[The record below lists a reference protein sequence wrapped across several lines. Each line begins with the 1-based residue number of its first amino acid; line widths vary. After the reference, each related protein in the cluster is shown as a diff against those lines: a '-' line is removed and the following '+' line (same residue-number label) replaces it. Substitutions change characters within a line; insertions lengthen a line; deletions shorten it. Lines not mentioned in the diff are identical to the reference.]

1 MSTAIST
8 NVQTIDY
15 PALAPSSRQMRIIQ
29 ANLDGEAIRETDLV
43 RVKTPLGGSTT
54 FSFDNNGNVE
64 TAEEL
69 TGLLVGIGKRGYL
82 WPSEDPTEQRPVIVS
97 NDLVTGYRVSDEL
110 GTIDPK
116 ALEKFRIGDRL
127 YDWAAMSAGPPFGWD
142 NTSKGKATK
151 SKRLKEMRILA
162 ILRSGDIWPLLV
174 TVGGGSLY
182 DWDTFRKKLPSFHYE
197 CVLGIRAERAKNA
210 AGQPFAKLR
219 FRIAGIISEE
229 QGEVAR
235 RTYTEALTK
244 MFTATPIGA
253 NTVDAVDAQAVDA
266 QVEDES

>member
-8 NVQTIDY
+8 TVKTIDY

-64 TAEEL
+64 SCDEL
-69 TGLLVGIGKRGYL
+69 VGLLVGIGKRGYA
-82 WPSEDPTEQRPVIVS
+82 WPSDEPTEQRPVIVS

-116 ALEKFRIGDRL
+116 VLERFRIGDRL
-127 YDWAAMSAGPPFGWD
+127 YDWAAMSASQEFGFG
-142 NTSKGKATK
+142 SGKNGA
-151 SKRLKEMRILA
+151 KRIKEMRILA
-162 ILRSGDIWPLLV
+162 ILRTGDVWPLLV
-174 TVGGGSLY
+174 TIGGGSLR
-182 DWDTFRKKLPSFHYE
+182 DWESFRKKLPSFHYE
-197 CVLGIRAERAKNA
+197 CVIGLKAVKTKNA
-210 AGQPFAKLR
+210 AGQPFSQIHPR
-219 FRIAGIISEE
+219 VVGVISEE

-244 MFTATPIGA
+244 MFTAPPIGA
-253 NTVDAVDAQAVDA
+253 TVVDAGNETT
-266 QVEDES
+266 EDES